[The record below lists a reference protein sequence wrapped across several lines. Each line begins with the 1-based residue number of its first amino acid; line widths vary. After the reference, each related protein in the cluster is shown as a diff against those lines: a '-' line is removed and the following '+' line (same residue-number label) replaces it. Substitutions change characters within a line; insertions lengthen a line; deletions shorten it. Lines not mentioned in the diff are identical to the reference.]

1 VTSPEITHGTTP
13 LEVNASPIHQSV
25 DALAAA
31 LHEYVDTAI
40 GVRAEFGAADAD
52 GDPRLLAL
60 EHSVGTLNAALF
72 DELHDRLGVHPD
84 LTCSVWVGDS
94 DEDEAPPVGERVAE
108 EFFLGLLVEEPDE
121 TTEMTLDGAV
131 DLMDEAGAWVTSK
144 LAEAGY
150 NIVEWAV
157 TRGEAPSFFPDD
169 E

>member
-1 VTSPEITHGTTP
+1 VTSTEITHGTAP
-13 LEVNASPIHQSV
+13 LAAESEPIHRSV

-84 LTCSVWVGDS
+84 LTCSVWVGEAD
-94 DEDEAPPVGERVAE
+94 DEQAPPMGEKVAE
-108 EFFLGLLVEEPDE
+108 EFFLGILVEEPED
-121 TTEMTLDGAV
+121 TTEMTLDGVV
-131 DLMDEAGAWVTSK
+131 DLMDEAGAWATSK

-157 TRGEAPSFFPDD
+157 TRGESPSFFPD
-169 E
+169 EE